1 MYKNR
6 EITGNRLQVTNCEL
20 NRMSARR
27 RREAFVVPSHML
39 VACFLQSS
47 GRLANPQLKK
57 PPPQVHQV
65 HSLSGFISLEYELVD
80 FASSSKFIKFIPIP
94 KAEIPRLRSGFRQ
107 QGSHPSNRNTGV
119 SLGTPRAPALL
130 TPAERLKFI
139 KFTFQQLTSA
149 GTMKSRLF
157 TCQRTHPIAA

>member
-1 MYKNR
+1 MSRESRAKPNLTAERGDAEKHLLSRATCWWRASSNR
-6 EITGNRLQVTNCEL
+6 LGGWQIRFGNR
-20 NRMSARR
+20 RA
-27 RREAFVVPSHML
+27 
-39 VACFLQSS
+39 
-47 GRLANPQLKK
+47 PQLKK

-119 SLGTPRAPALL
+119 CWGPRLRASLRQSGKCLFCLALM
-130 TPAERLKFI
+130 R
-139 KFTFQQLTSA
+139 S
-149 GTMKSRLF
+149 
-157 TCQRTHPIAA
+157 